1 MDTYRPPR
9 HLLIVAVLALLVG
22 GLSLA
27 REVTRQNDGSDLRV
41 AEDLPP
47 AVRAD
52 LLDAAQAA
60 YGLFDTP
67 QFAQA
72 LAAGAG
78 GQAIYI
84 SRDRR
89 AGSVA
94 DVLERLRGEGRFLPV
109 RLVLMTQ
116 GEANAAWHYAAGGG
130 MGYFSQDGEIHL
142 PPEVVVQWR
151 AQDPVVRSC
160 ALNTLAHEIAHT
172 VSVSP
177 FVFTP
182 AFTDTSLDQPR
193 IPGRRPGESPIGSYL
208 IGSAAQCAWLAREG
222 RIEEAERGHCVEVF
236 GTAGFND
243 RCEAFGAGE
252 PVRERAGLP
261 PRMPGL

>member
-1 MDTYRPPR
+1 MQTYRPPR
-9 HLLIVAVLALLVG
+9 HLLIVAALALLVG
-22 GLSLA
+22 GMSLV
-27 REVTRQNDGSDLRV
+27 REVTRQNDGSDLKV

-52 LLDAAQAA
+52 LLDAAQTA

-78 GQAIYI
+78 GQPIYI

-94 DVLERLRGEGRFLPV
+94 EVLERLRSEGRFLPV

-130 MGYFSQDGEIHL
+130 VGYFTQDGEIHL
-142 PPEVVVQWR
+142 PPEVAAQWR
-151 AQDPVVRSC
+151 AEDPVVRSC

-182 AFTDTSLDQPR
+182 AFTDTSLDAPT

-208 IGSAAQCAWLAREG
+208 IGSAAQCAWLARQG
-222 RIEEAERGHCVEVF
+222 RIEDAELGACVEVF
-236 GTAGFND
+236 GAAGFND
-243 RCEAFGAGE
+243 RCAAFGGGE

-261 PRMPGL
+261 PPMPGL

>member
-1 MDTYRPPR
+1 LETYRPPR
-9 HLLIVAVLALLVG
+9 HLLIVAALALLVG
-22 GLSLA
+22 GLSLV
-27 REVTRQNDGSDLRV
+27 REVTRQNDGSDLKV
-41 AEDLPP
+41 ADALPP

-52 LLDAAQAA
+52 LLDAAQTA
-60 YGLFDTP
+60 YSLFDTP
-67 QFAQA
+67 QFAHA
-72 LAAGAG
+72 VTAGAG
-78 GQAIYI
+78 GQPIYV

-89 AGSVA
+89 AGAVA

-116 GEANAAWHYAAGGG
+116 GQANAAWHYAAGGG
-130 MGYFSQDGEIHL
+130 IGFFSQDGEIHL

-151 AQDPVVRSC
+151 ARDPVVRSC

-182 AFTDTSLDQPR
+182 AFTDTSLDAPT

-222 RIEEAERGHCVEVF
+222 RIEEAELSACVDVF
-236 GTAGFND
+236 GTSGFND
-243 RCEAFGAGE
+243 RCAAFAGGE